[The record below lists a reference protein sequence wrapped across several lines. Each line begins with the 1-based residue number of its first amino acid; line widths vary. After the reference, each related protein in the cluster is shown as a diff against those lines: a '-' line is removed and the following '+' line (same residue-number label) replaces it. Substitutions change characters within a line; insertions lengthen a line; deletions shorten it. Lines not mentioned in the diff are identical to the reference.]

1 MVIRISIVE
10 RKRPWSEAYQGGKRS
25 NCSKFWSIE
34 IQSGFRI
41 KKSRNLSYRTGNSY
55 LVSPPKNFADLF
67 SKKTFISGMLR
78 PVERGVAIIL
88 QQRFVGCGR

>member
-25 NCSKFWSIE
+25 NCSKYWSIE

-67 SKKTFISGMLR
+67 SKNTYFR
-78 PVERGVAIIL
+78 DVEARGKVVAIIP
-88 QQRFVGCGR
+88 QQQFVGCGR